1 MVFTDDNNV
10 LDKSINTVKKNKE
23 TVLVG
28 RLVLK

>member
-1 MVFTDDNNV
+1 MVYTDDFNI

-28 RLVLK
+28 HLVLK